1 MTWREQD
8 HPRDEIGRFTFKEKL
23 RQEEIALHKNDNKKA
38 PAYTDAEVNALE
50 RQNINTDDIKPKKKP
65 FIMMQLFSG
74 KERKEPLKPGITK
87 SKQEKIINYLINL
100 EPITLDING
109 ESITAV
115 FDEFG
120 VNKYLYGDKKSTT
133 QGFNNVKLKLL
144 TEIKYSIS
152 NAKYNYSQLETH
164 KKNTPVHNNS
174 KLWHYLNSK
183 IKDKNGKS
191 YLLIVNVRK
200 SLDDKYYF
208 YDIQVK

>member
-8 HPRDEIGRFTFKEKL
+8 HPRDEKGQFTFKEKL

-38 PAYTDAEVNALE
+38 PVYTVAEVYALE
-50 RQNINTDDIKPKKKP
+50 RKNINTKDIKPKKP
-65 FIMMQLFSG
+65 FIMTQLFSG
-74 KERKEPLKPGITK
+74 KERDKPLKPGITK
-87 SKQEKIINYLINL
+87 SKQNKIIDYLINL

-109 ESITAV
+109 EKITAV

-120 VNKYLYGDKKSTT
+120 VNKYLHGDKKSSTK
-133 QGFNNVKLKLL
+133 GYNNLKLKSLA
-144 TEIKYSIS
+144 EIKYSIL
-152 NAKYNYSQLETH
+152 NAKYNYTQPETH
-164 KKNTPVHNNS
+164 KKNTPVHNDS

-191 YLLIVNVRK
+191 YIVVVNVRK

-208 YDIQVK
+208 YDIQVM